1 MFKHSLSSSEAVR
14 CMKLI
19 EDAGNLKSHLDFLR
33 WTRADVQ
40 QVLPHDILLAAWGNF
55 EDGSVQHDVLSDL
68 EGVRSYAP
76 GSDGLPFFL
85 NEFHARWLAAG
96 RTPLALDF
104 REFQHLLGS
113 TNLPGS
119 FCAALGNMK
128 SVLVHGLTDQRARH
142 DCLYVFFST
151 SEQRPISGFTSVA
164 LLTPVIDASLR
175 QIPHLPQQ
183 SPRQSQTVNRPV
195 LEEGGGLSDRETQ
208 IMAWV
213 AMGKTNSEIGCIL
226 NISGYTVKNHMQRI
240 FMKLNVC
247 NRTQAVSKVTR
258 VSIDG

>member
-55 EDGSVQHDVLSDL
+55 EDGSVQHYVLSDL

-113 TNLPGS
+113 TN
-119 FCAALGNMK
+119 
-128 SVLVHGLTDQRARH
+128 
-142 DCLYVFFST
+142 
-151 SEQRPISGFTSVA
+151 
-164 LLTPVIDASLR
+164 
-175 QIPHLPQQ
+175 
-183 SPRQSQTVNRPV
+183 
-195 LEEGGGLSDRETQ
+195 
-208 IMAWV
+208 
-213 AMGKTNSEIGCIL
+213 
-226 NISGYTVKNHMQRI
+226 
-240 FMKLNVC
+240 
-247 NRTQAVSKVTR
+247 
-258 VSIDG
+258 